1 MDNNS
6 VLDVGM
12 LGKAHKSS
20 LDNMSVA
27 QMRVV
32 LEHLLFTMEF
42 KQRKNLM
49 STFPGLYKM
58 IFPEWSR

>member
-1 MDNNS
+1 MI
-6 VLDVGM
+6 DVGM

-49 STFPGLYKM
+49 ECFPGLYKM
-58 IFPEWSR
+58 IFPEWSRQ